1 MLPLVTY
8 TPGEYLHRTI
18 FVGNAYTKR
27 SNNRDH
33 RRFHHHDPGE
43 MDKNGNKPLYNIRCT
58 YTHIHYYTICI
69 YLCFICTCIHSHRH
83 HPFLII
89 VPQKYVSEITE
100 NPSIVLIKRPRKR
113 SCL

>member
-1 MLPLVTY
+1 MLPLVTH

-43 MDKNGNKPLYNIRCT
+43 MDKNGNKHLYNIRCT
-58 YTHIHYYTICI
+58 YTHPLLYYMYIFVFHLHM
-69 YLCFICTCIHSHRH
+69 YA
-83 HPFLII
+83 
-89 VPQKYVSEITE
+89 
-100 NPSIVLIKRPRKR
+100 
-113 SCL
+113 